1 MREKILQ
8 SEIPIVFGKNLL
20 KVVAS
25 TKKKSG
31 YIQINLD
38 DETIN
43 NLFRSYARVEIG
55 KPAIT
60 KRMFLVVE
68 ERVEIK

>member
-43 NLFRSYARVEIG
+43 NLFRSYARVQIG

>member
-8 SEIPIVFGKNLL
+8 YEIPIVFGKNLL

-43 NLFRSYARVEIG
+43 NLFRSYAREQIG

-60 KRMFLVVE
+60 KRMFLAIE

>member
-8 SEIPIVFGKNLL
+8 YEIPIVFGKNLL

-43 NLFRSYARVEIG
+43 NLFRSYARVQIG

>member
-8 SEIPIVFGKNLL
+8 YEIPIVFGKNLL

-43 NLFRSYARVEIG
+43 NLFRSYARVQIG
-55 KPAIT
+55 KPEIT

>member
-43 NLFRSYARVEIG
+43 NLFRSYARVQIG
-55 KPAIT
+55 KPVIT

>member
-8 SEIPIVFGKNLL
+8 YEIPIVFGKNLL

-68 ERVEIK
+68 ERVEIR